1 MPTSLG
7 SGIFAA
13 LAAGAFKTVEEA
25 QDAMCLG
32 YATVDPDA
40 KSAMVYEELY
50 PLYRKLYFGLGARRA
65 APVAVGDVLPELRRI
80 AENAAELAGAERSG
94 RGE

>member
-25 QDAMCLG
+25 QAAMCLG
-32 YATVDPDA
+32 HATIEPDA
-40 KSAMVYEELY
+40 KSAAVYEELY
-50 PLYRKLYFGLGARRA
+50 VLYRKLYFGLGTRTAGA
-65 APVAVGDVLPELRRI
+65 VALGDVLPELRRI
-80 AENAAELAGAERSG
+80 AERQRS
-94 RGE
+94 